1 MRHVICMVSDFFYPN
16 LGGVESHIFTLS
28 QCLIKLGH
36 KVVVITHSYGN
47 RVGVRY
53 MTNGLKVYYLPVK
66 TMHDQVVLPTLFASL
81 SIFRNIFIRECIEIV
96 HGHSA
101 FSTLAHEGILI
112 ARLLGL
118 KAVFTDHSLNGFA
131 DVSAILTNKLLE
143 ITLSGINHCI
153 CVSHT
158 GKENTVLRAKVPA
171 NHVSVIPNA
180 TDTTLFKPDVSRRDK
195 DKITIVALSR
205 LVYRKGIDLLAS
217 VIPIICKKYPKVIS
231 RSSRL
236 LLFGIMQIVYQVHFL
251 IGGDGPKRIVLEQV
265 REKEALHERV
275 SLLGALDQ
283 SEVHETLLQGHIF
296 LNTSLT
302 EAYCIAIVE
311 AAACGLQV
319 VSTKVGG
326 IPEVLP
332 PDMIRMA
339 QPNVNAIVSALDDAI
354 DSHLKGTCMSPSAC
368 HQFIHRTYNWL
379 DIATRT
385 QLVYDNVKKQQ
396 NSSVGKLLRRY
407 RTCGPVAGPFFV
419 LIFTICHIL
428 LQFFEWLYP
437 RHLIDIA
444 PDYNG

>member
-28 QCLIKLGH
+28 QCLITLGH
-36 KVVVITHSYGN
+36 KVIVITHSYGN

-53 MTNGLKVYYLPVK
+53 MTNGLKVYYLPIK

-81 SIFRNIFIRECIEIV
+81 SIFRNIYIRECVEIV

-101 FSTLAHEGILI
+101 FSTLAHEGIVI

-131 DVSAILTNKLLE
+131 DISAILTNKLLE
-143 ITLSGINHCI
+143 ITLSGVNHCI

-180 TDTTLFKPDVSRRDK
+180 TDTTLFKPDVTKKETDQ
-195 DKITIVALSR
+195 IIIVALSR

-217 VIPIICKKYPKVIS
+217 VIPIICKKYPKV
-231 RSSRL
+231 
-236 LLFGIMQIVYQVHFL
+236 HFL
-251 IGGDGPKRIVLEQV
+251 IGGDGPKRLVLEQV
-265 REKEALHERV
+265 REREGLHERV

-283 SEVHETLLQGHIF
+283 SEVHGTLLRGHIF

-332 PDMIRMA
+332 PEMIRMA
-339 QPNVNAIVSALDDAI
+339 QPDVSAIVSALDDAI
-354 DSHLKGTCMSPSAC
+354 DSHLKGTCMSPWEC
-368 HQFIHRTYNWL
+368 HQFIHRTYNWV

-385 QLVYDNVKKQQ
+385 QLVYDDVKQQ
-396 NSSVGKLLRRY
+396 PSLSVGKLLCSRY
-407 RTCGPVAGPFFV
+407 RNCGPVAGPFFV

-444 PDYNG
+444 PDYNNEKEL

>member
-1 MRHVICMVSDFFYPN
+1 MVSDFFYPN

-53 MTNGLKVYYLPVK
+53 MTNGLPVK

-171 NHVSVIPNA
+171 NYVSVIPNA

-217 VIPIICKKYPKVIS
+217 VIPIICKKYPK
-231 RSSRL
+231 
-236 LLFGIMQIVYQVHFL
+236 VHFL

>member
-1 MRHVICMVSDFFYPN
+1 MVSDFFYPN

-171 NHVSVIPNA
+171 NYVSVIPNA

-217 VIPIICKKYPKVIS
+217 VIPIICKKYPK
-231 RSSRL
+231 
-236 LLFGIMQIVYQVHFL
+236 VHFL

-385 QLVYDNVKKQQ
+385 QLVYDNVKKQP

-407 RTCGPVAGPFFV
+407 
-419 LIFTICHIL
+419 
-428 LQFFEWLYP
+428 Q
-437 RHLIDIA
+437 
-444 PDYNG
+444 

>member
-1 MRHVICMVSDFFYPN
+1 MVSDFFYPN
-16 LGGVESHIFTLS
+16 LGGVETHIFTLS

-53 MTNGLKVYYLPVK
+53 MTNGLKVYYLPIK

-118 KAVFTDHSLNGFA
+118 KAVFTDHSLYGFA

-171 NHVSVIPNA
+171 SYVSVIPNA

-217 VIPIICKKYPKVIS
+217 VIPIICKKYPKV
-231 RSSRL
+231 
-236 LLFGIMQIVYQVHFL
+236 HFL

-283 SEVHETLLQGHIF
+283 SEVHETLRQGHIF

-319 VSTKVGG
+319 VSTQVGG

-385 QLVYDNVKKQQ
+385 QLVYDNVKRQP

-407 RTCGPVAGPFFV
+407 
-419 LIFTICHIL
+419 
-428 LQFFEWLYP
+428 Q
-437 RHLIDIA
+437 
-444 PDYNG
+444 

>member
-1 MRHVICMVSDFFYPN
+1 MVSDFFYPN

-36 KVVVITHSYGN
+36 KVLVITHSYGN

-81 SIFRNIFIRECIEIV
+81 SIFRNIFIRECVEIV

-171 NHVSVIPNA
+171 NYVSVIPNA

-217 VIPIICKKYPKVIS
+217 VIPIICKKYPKV
-231 RSSRL
+231 
-236 LLFGIMQIVYQVHFL
+236 HFL

-283 SEVHETLLQGHIF
+283 SEVHDTLLKGHIF

-332 PDMIRMA
+332 PNMIRMA

-354 DSHLKGTCMSPSAC
+354 DAHLKGTCMSPSAC

-385 QLVYDNVKKQQ
+385 QLVYDNVKKQP
-396 NSSVGKLLRRY
+396 NSSVGKLLRRGAHSFFVIRRY
-407 RTCGPVAGPFFV
+407 RTCGPIAGPFFV

>member
-1 MRHVICMVSDFFYPN
+1 MVSDFFYPN

-36 KVVVITHSYGN
+36 KVLVITHSYGN

-81 SIFRNIFIRECIEIV
+81 SIFRNIFIRECVEIV

-171 NHVSVIPNA
+171 NYVSVIPNA
-180 TDTTLFKPDVSRRDK
+180 TDTTLFKPDVSRRDN

-217 VIPIICKKYPKVIS
+217 VIPIICKKYPKV
-231 RSSRL
+231 
-236 LLFGIMQIVYQVHFL
+236 HFL
-251 IGGDGPKRIVLEQV
+251 IGGDGPKRIVLEQI

-332 PDMIRMA
+332 PNMIRMA

-385 QLVYDNVKKQQ
+385 QLVYDNVKKQP

-407 RTCGPVAGPFFV
+407 
-419 LIFTICHIL
+419 
-428 LQFFEWLYP
+428 Q
-437 RHLIDIA
+437 
-444 PDYNG
+444 

>member
-28 QCLIKLGH
+28 QCLITLGH
-36 KVVVITHSYGN
+36 KVIVITHSYGN

-53 MTNGLKVYYLPVK
+53 MTNGLKVYYLPIK

-81 SIFRNIFIRECIEIV
+81 SIFRNIYIRECVEIV

-101 FSTLAHEGILI
+101 FSTLAHEGIVI

-131 DVSAILTNKLLE
+131 DISAILTNKLLE
-143 ITLSGINHCI
+143 ITLSGVNHCI

-180 TDTTLFKPDVSRRDK
+180 TDTTLFKPDVTKKETDQ
-195 DKITIVALSR
+195 IIIVALSR

-217 VIPIICKKYPKVIS
+217 VIPIICKKYPKV
-231 RSSRL
+231 
-236 LLFGIMQIVYQVHFL
+236 HFL
-251 IGGDGPKRIVLEQV
+251 IGGDGPKRLVLEQV
-265 REKEALHERV
+265 REREGLHERV

-283 SEVHETLLQGHIF
+283 SEVHGTLLRGHIF

-332 PDMIRMA
+332 PEMIRMA
-339 QPNVNAIVSALDDAI
+339 QPDVSAIVSALDDAI
-354 DSHLKGTCMSPSAC
+354 DSHLKGTCMSPWEC
-368 HQFIHRTYNWL
+368 HQFIHRTYNWV

-385 QLVYDNVKKQQ
+385 QLVYDDVKQQ
-396 NSSVGKLLRRY
+396 PSLSVGKLLCSRY
-407 RTCGPVAGPFFV
+407 RNCGPVAGPFFV

-444 PDYNG
+444 PDYNNEKGL

>member
-16 LGGVESHIFTLS
+16 VGGVESHIFTLS

-36 KVVVITHSYGN
+36 KVIVITHSYGN

-53 MTNGLKVYYLPVK
+53 MTNGLKVYYLPIK
-66 TMHDQVVLPTLFASL
+66 TMYDQVVLPTLFASL
-81 SIFRNIFIRECIEIV
+81 GIFRNIFIRECIEIV

-143 ITLSGINHCI
+143 ITLSGCNHCI

-171 NHVSVIPNA
+171 DHVSVIPNA
-180 TDTTLFKPDVSRRDK
+180 TDTTLFKPDISKRDK

-205 LVYRKGIDLLAS
+205 LVYRKGIDLLAC
-217 VIPIICKKYPKVIS
+217 VIPIVCKKYP
-231 RSSRL
+231 
-236 LLFGIMQIVYQVHFL
+236 QVNFL

-265 REKEALHERV
+265 REREGLHERV

-283 SEVHETLLQGHIF
+283 SGVHNTLLRGHIF

-332 PDMIRMA
+332 PEMIRMA

-354 DSHLKGTCMSPSAC
+354 DSHLKGTCMSPWDC
-368 HQFIHRTYNWL
+368 HQFIHRTYNWV
-379 DIATRT
+379 DIASRT
-385 QLVYDNVKKQQ
+385 QSVYDNVQKQPS
-396 NSSVGKLLRRY
+396 SSVGKLLCKY
-407 RTCGPVAGPFFV
+407 RNCGPIAGPFFV
-419 LIFTICHIL
+419 LIFTVCHLL
-428 LQFFEWLYP
+428 LQFLDWFYP

-444 PDYNG
+444 PDYKQSMLG

>member
-1 MRHVICMVSDFFYPN
+1 MVSDFFYPN

-36 KVVVITHSYGN
+36 KVVVITHFYGN

-171 NHVSVIPNA
+171 NYVSVIPNA

-217 VIPIICKKYPKVIS
+217 VIPIICKKYPK
-231 RSSRL
+231 
-236 LLFGIMQIVYQVHFL
+236 VHFL

-385 QLVYDNVKKQQ
+385 QLVYDNVKKQP

-407 RTCGPVAGPFFV
+407 
-419 LIFTICHIL
+419 
-428 LQFFEWLYP
+428 Q
-437 RHLIDIA
+437 
-444 PDYNG
+444 

>member
-1 MRHVICMVSDFFYPN
+1 MVSDFFYPN

-81 SIFRNIFIRECIEIV
+81 SIFRNIFIRECVEIV

-143 ITLSGINHCI
+143 ITLSGVNHCI

-217 VIPIICKKYPKVIS
+217 VIPVICQKYPK
-231 RSSRL
+231 
-236 LLFGIMQIVYQVHFL
+236 VHFL
-251 IGGDGPKRIVLEQV
+251 IGGDGPKRLVLEQV
-265 REKEALHERV
+265 REREALHERV

-283 SEVHETLLQGHIF
+283 LEVHETLLRGHIF

-339 QPNVNAIVSALDDAI
+339 EPNVSAIVSALDDAI

-368 HQFIHRTYNWL
+368 HQFIHATYNWV

-385 QLVYDNVKKQQ
+385 QLVYENVKQQ
-396 NSSVGKLLRRY
+396 PSSSVGKLLRRY
-407 RTCGPVAGPFFV
+407 RNCGPIAGPFFV

-444 PDYNG
+444 IDYNG

>member
-171 NHVSVIPNA
+171 NYVSVIPNA

-217 VIPIICKKYPKVIS
+217 VIPIICKKYPK
-231 RSSRL
+231 
-236 LLFGIMQIVYQVHFL
+236 VHFL

>member
-1 MRHVICMVSDFFYPN
+1 MVSDFFYPN

-36 KVVVITHSYGN
+36 KVLVITHSYGN

-81 SIFRNIFIRECIEIV
+81 SIFRNIFIRECVEIV

-171 NHVSVIPNA
+171 NYVSVIPNA

-217 VIPIICKKYPKVIS
+217 VIPIICKKYPKV
-231 RSSRL
+231 
-236 LLFGIMQIVYQVHFL
+236 HFL

-283 SEVHETLLQGHIF
+283 SEVHDTLLKGHIF

-332 PDMIRMA
+332 PNMIRMA

-354 DSHLKGTCMSPSAC
+354 DAHLKGTCMSPSAC

-385 QLVYDNVKKQQ
+385 QLVYDNVKKQP
-396 NSSVGKLLRRY
+396 NSSVGKLLRRGALSFFVIRRY
-407 RTCGPVAGPFFV
+407 RTCGPIAGPFFV

>member
-1 MRHVICMVSDFFYPN
+1 MVSDFFYPN

-171 NHVSVIPNA
+171 NYVSVIPNA

-385 QLVYDNVKKQQ
+385 QLVYDNVKKQP

>member
-1 MRHVICMVSDFFYPN
+1 MVSDFFYPN

-171 NHVSVIPNA
+171 NYVSVIPNA

-205 LVYRKGIDLLAS
+205 LVYRKG
-217 VIPIICKKYPKVIS
+217 
-231 RSSRL
+231 
-236 LLFGIMQIVYQVHFL
+236 
-251 IGGDGPKRIVLEQV
+251 
-265 REKEALHERV
+265 
-275 SLLGALDQ
+275 SLSDW
-283 SEVHETLLQGHIF
+283 
-296 LNTSLT
+296 
-302 EAYCIAIVE
+302 
-311 AAACGLQV
+311 
-319 VSTKVGG
+319 
-326 IPEVLP
+326 
-332 PDMIRMA
+332 R
-339 QPNVNAIVSALDDAI
+339 
-354 DSHLKGTCMSPSAC
+354 
-368 HQFIHRTYNWL
+368 
-379 DIATRT
+379 
-385 QLVYDNVKKQQ
+385 
-396 NSSVGKLLRRY
+396 
-407 RTCGPVAGPFFV
+407 
-419 LIFTICHIL
+419 
-428 LQFFEWLYP
+428 
-437 RHLIDIA
+437 
-444 PDYNG
+444 

>member
-1 MRHVICMVSDFFYPN
+1 MVSDFFYPN

-36 KVVVITHSYGN
+36 KVLVITHSYGN

-53 MTNGLKVYYLPVK
+53 MTNGLKVYYLPLK

-81 SIFRNIFIRECIEIV
+81 SIFRNIFIRECVEIV

-171 NHVSVIPNA
+171 NYVSVIPNA
-180 TDTTLFKPDVSRRDK
+180 TDTTLFKPDVSKRDK

-217 VIPIICKKYPKVIS
+217 VIPIICKKYPK
-231 RSSRL
+231 
-236 LLFGIMQIVYQVHFL
+236 VHFL

-332 PDMIRMA
+332 PNMIRMA

-385 QLVYDNVKKQQ
+385 QLVYDNVKKQP

-407 RTCGPVAGPFFV
+407 
-419 LIFTICHIL
+419 
-428 LQFFEWLYP
+428 Q
-437 RHLIDIA
+437 
-444 PDYNG
+444 

>member
-28 QCLIKLGH
+28 QCLITLGH
-36 KVVVITHSYGN
+36 KVIVITHSYGN

-53 MTNGLKVYYLPVK
+53 MTNGLKVYYLPIK

-81 SIFRNIFIRECIEIV
+81 SIFRNIYIRECVEIV

-101 FSTLAHEGILI
+101 FSTLAHEGIVI

-131 DVSAILTNKLLE
+131 DISAILTNKLLE
-143 ITLSGINHCI
+143 ITLSGVNHCI

-180 TDTTLFKPDVSRRDK
+180 TDTTLFKPDVTK
-195 DKITIVALSR
+195 KETNQIIIVALSR

-217 VIPIICKKYPKVIS
+217 VIPIICKKYPKV
-231 RSSRL
+231 
-236 LLFGIMQIVYQVHFL
+236 HFL
-251 IGGDGPKRIVLEQV
+251 IGGDGPKRLVLEQV
-265 REKEALHERV
+265 REREGLHERV

-283 SEVHETLLQGHIF
+283 SEVHGTLLRGHIF

-332 PDMIRMA
+332 PEMIRMA
-339 QPNVNAIVSALDDAI
+339 QPDVSAIVSALDDAI
-354 DSHLKGTCMSPSAC
+354 DSHLKGTCMSPWEC
-368 HQFIHRTYNWL
+368 HQFIHRTYNWV

-385 QLVYDNVKKQQ
+385 QLVYDDVKQQ
-396 NSSVGKLLRRY
+396 PSLSVGKLLCRY
-407 RTCGPVAGPFFV
+407 KNSSQTSNNKSGIGNFTPSIEQKKKPI
-419 LIFTICHIL
+419 LIFKESG
-428 LQFFEWLYP
+428 FFWKEEK
-437 RHLIDIA
+437 
-444 PDYNG
+444 N

>member
-1 MRHVICMVSDFFYPN
+1 MVSDFFYPN

-36 KVVVITHSYGN
+36 KVLVITHSYGN

-81 SIFRNIFIRECIEIV
+81 SIFRNIFIRECVEIV

-171 NHVSVIPNA
+171 NYVSVIPNA
-180 TDTTLFKPDVSRRDK
+180 TDTTLFKPDVSKRDK

-217 VIPIICKKYPKVIS
+217 VIPIICKKYPK
-231 RSSRL
+231 
-236 LLFGIMQIVYQVHFL
+236 VHFL

-332 PDMIRMA
+332 PNMIRMA

-385 QLVYDNVKKQQ
+385 QLVYDNVKKQP

-407 RTCGPVAGPFFV
+407 
-419 LIFTICHIL
+419 
-428 LQFFEWLYP
+428 Q
-437 RHLIDIA
+437 
-444 PDYNG
+444 

>member
-1 MRHVICMVSDFFYPN
+1 MVSDFFYPN

-81 SIFRNIFIRECIEIV
+81 SIFRNIFIRECIQIV

-217 VIPIICKKYPKVIS
+217 VIPIICQKYPT
-231 RSSRL
+231 
-236 LLFGIMQIVYQVHFL
+236 VHFL
-251 IGGDGPKRIVLEQV
+251 IGGDGPKRLVLEQV
-265 REKEALHERV
+265 REREALHERV
-275 SLLGALDQ
+275 VLLGALDQ
-283 SEVHETLLQGHIF
+283 SEVHDTLLRGHIF

-339 QPNVNAIVSALDDAI
+339 QPNVAAIVSALDDAI

-368 HQFIHRTYNWL
+368 HQFIHRTYNWV

-385 QLVYDNVKKQQ
+385 QLVYDNVKKQPS
-396 NSSVGKLLRRY
+396 SSVGKLLRRY
-407 RTCGPVAGPFFV
+407 RTCGPIAGPFFV
-419 LIFTICHIL
+419 LIFTMCHIL

>member
-1 MRHVICMVSDFFYPN
+1 MVSDFFYPN

-36 KVVVITHSYGN
+36 KVIVITHSYGN

-53 MTNGLKVYYLPVK
+53 MTNGLKVYYLPIK

-81 SIFRNIFIRECIEIV
+81 SLFRNIYIRECIEIV

-131 DVSAILTNKLLE
+131 DISAILTNKLLE
-143 ITLSGINHCI
+143 ITLSGVNHCI

-171 NHVSVIPNA
+171 NYVSVIPNA
-180 TDTTLFKPDVSRRDK
+180 TDTTLFKPDISKRET
-195 DKITIVALSR
+195 DKIIIVALSR

-217 VIPIICKKYPKVIS
+217 VIPIICKKYPKV
-231 RSSRL
+231 
-236 LLFGIMQIVYQVHFL
+236 HFL
-251 IGGDGPKRIVLEQV
+251 IGGDGPKRLVLEQV
-265 REKEALHERV
+265 REREGLHERV

-283 SEVHETLLQGHIF
+283 SEVHGTLLRGHIF

-332 PDMIRMA
+332 PEMIHMA
-339 QPNVNAIVSALDDAI
+339 PPNVSAIVSALDDAI
-354 DSHLKGTCMSPSAC
+354 DSHLKGTCMSPWDC
-368 HQFIHRTYNWL
+368 HQFIHRTYNWV

-385 QLVYDNVKKQQ
+385 QSVYDNVKQQ
-396 NSSVGKLLRRY
+396 PSLSVGKLLCSFLSGSTR
-407 RTCGPVAGPFFV
+407 A
-419 LIFTICHIL
+419 I
-428 LQFFEWLYP
+428 
-437 RHLIDIA
+437 
-444 PDYNG
+444 

>member
-53 MTNGLKVYYLPVK
+53 MTNGLK
-66 TMHDQVVLPTLFASL
+66 
-81 SIFRNIFIRECIEIV
+81 
-96 HGHSA
+96 
-101 FSTLAHEGILI
+101 
-112 ARLLGL
+112 
-118 KAVFTDHSLNGFA
+118 AVFTDHSLNGFA

-171 NHVSVIPNA
+171 NYVSVIPNA

-217 VIPIICKKYPKVIS
+217 
-231 RSSRL
+231 
-236 LLFGIMQIVYQVHFL
+236 VHFL

-354 DSHLKGTCMSPSAC
+354 DSHLKGTCMSPSTC

-385 QLVYDNVKKQQ
+385 QLVYDNVKKQP
-396 NSSVGKLLRRY
+396 NSSVGKLLRSY
-407 RTCGPVAGPFFV
+407 S
-419 LIFTICHIL
+419 
-428 LQFFEWLYP
+428 
-437 RHLIDIA
+437 
-444 PDYNG
+444 DYLVDK